1 MSPREAGL
9 KGRRLELRP
18 LAEADAEVLHAA
30 VEVSR
35 EHLRR
40 RLRWVSRGGSLEESR
55 AFIRRGIEEAGRG
68 AGRVSAIIESRTGVL
83 VGVASLGDRLAT
95 EGVAEL
101 SGWVRADRLDKGY
114 ALEAG
119 RIVLVQA
126 FRREG
131 LQRLYAMID
140 PANRAARKVFQRLGF
155 RYEGCLRHHRRL
167 NNRWV
172 DQECWGLLRTEWR
185 P

>member
-1 MSPREAGL
+1 MPGL

-18 LAEADAEVLHAA
+18 LTEADAEALYAA
-30 VEVSR
+30 VEASR

-40 RLRWVSRGGSLEESR
+40 RLRWVSRASSLMESL
-55 AFIRRGIEEAGRG
+55 AFIRGRLGEAGRG
-68 AGRVSAIIESRTGVL
+68 EGRVFAIIERRTRAL
-83 VGVASLGDRLAT
+83 VGVASLGDRLRT

-101 SGWVRADRLDKGY
+101 SGWVRADRLNRGY

-119 RIVLVQA
+119 RIALAQA
-126 FRREG
+126 FRKERF
-131 LQRLYAMID
+131 QRLCAEIE
-140 PANRAARKVFQRLGF
+140 PGNRAARKVLQRLGF

-172 DQECWGLLRTEWR
+172 DQECWGLLRTEWK

>member
-1 MSPREAGL
+1 MPGL

-18 LAEADAEVLHAA
+18 LAEADAEALYAA
-30 VEVSR
+30 VESSR

-40 RLRWVSRGGSLEESR
+40 RLRWISSVSSPEHCQ
-55 AFIRRGIEEAGRG
+55 AFIRRSLEEAGTG
-68 AGRVSAIIESRTGVL
+68 AGRVFGIFESRAQDL
-83 VGVASLGDRLAT
+83 VGVASLGDRLRT
-95 EGVAEL
+95 PGVAEL
-101 SGWVRADRLDKGY
+101 SGWVRADRLDRGY

-119 RIVLVQA
+119 RIALA
-126 FRREG
+126 WALRKEG
-131 LQRLYAMID
+131 LQRLYAVID
-140 PANRAARKVFQRLGF
+140 PANRAARKVLQRLGL

-172 DQECWGLLRTEWR
+172 DQECWGLLRTEWK